1 MSSYAG
7 TVDAPPVS
15 AGGIIFYA
23 KRGEVSSSL
32 HQIQPGQNNKSPESY
47 PVSSQL
53 DDYLDGG
60 ATDIVVATGT
70 PSILCLRTNAHR
82 NGVFTFSYLDKVD
95 ARKMDAWA
103 KWEFNPVLGYVLG
116 MSVTRAGVVI
126 TFLRQGA
133 NGRWLLSADLVPTE
147 TKLSGYP
154 YLDSVRPASLIAPGH
169 SVTAN
174 SGPSW
179 AVAFATGARKFTG
192 ALLPNM
198 AAVSGY
204 EGTLMVGAVQEA
216 SFTPTNPYVRD
227 SKGKAVLSGRTT
239 VGKMTV
245 AFKNS
250 IGADWALAYYNVA
263 STGTFSGRTMG
274 LPANVIGTEPVTTGA
289 FSIPIGRET
298 NDYSLTIKARRWYP
312 LTVTALEW
320 NGQLFNRLPRV

>member
-1 MSSYAG
+1 
-7 TVDAPPVS
+7 
-15 AGGIIFYA
+15 
-23 KRGEVSSSL
+23 
-32 HQIQPGQNNKSPESY
+32 
-47 PVSSQL
+47 
-53 DDYLDGG
+53 
-60 ATDIVVATGT
+60 
-70 PSILCLRTNAHR
+70 
-82 NGVFTFSYLDKVD
+82 
-95 ARKMDAWA
+95 
-103 KWEFNPVLGYVLG
+103 
-116 MSVTRAGVVI
+116 
-126 TFLRQGA
+126 
-133 NGRWLLSADLVPTE
+133 VPTE

-169 SVTAN
+169 SITAN

-179 AVAFATGARKFTG
+179 AVAFATGVRKFTG

-204 EGTLMVGAVQEA
+204 EGTLMVGAVQES